1 MINKHQQ
8 PLFLVG
14 YNYDYVD
21 ASDFMDLFVTGGR
34 HAWSYKPYDQTVAA
48 ADHSFDAKQ
57 RAALYEKAQ
66 HILADQ
72 APASFLYV
80 PVNSYLWNPKFAH
93 PFTLPS
99 RSLAS
104 RWARSAAIVASGSF
118 TQRSSPSLHRSM
130 RPPPSDQVR
139 ATCTRSR
146 AQSMS

>member
-1 MINKHQQ
+1 MKVFIANINKHEQ
-8 PLFLVG
+8 PLFFVG

-72 APASFLYV
+72 VPASFFFV
-80 PVNSYLWNPKFAH
+80 PVFSSLWNPKLAN
-93 PFTLPS
+93 PPTLPQ
-99 RSLAS
+99 L
-104 RWARSAAIVASGSF
+104 
-118 TQRSSPSLHRSM
+118 TDDYYLKM
-130 RPPPSDQVR
+130 YVR
-139 ATCTRSR
+139 K
-146 AQSMS
+146 